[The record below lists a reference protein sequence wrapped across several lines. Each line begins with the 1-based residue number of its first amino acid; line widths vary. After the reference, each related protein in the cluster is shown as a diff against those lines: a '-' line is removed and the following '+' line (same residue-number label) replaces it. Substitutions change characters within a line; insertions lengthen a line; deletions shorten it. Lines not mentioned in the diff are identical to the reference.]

1 MIFLMKSLLSGRVE
15 KENSSTRCL
24 ILKYVKLSK
33 NLKGMILK
41 NYILRIDRGILFML
55 LASLSFAVMGGFAKV
70 VSVVLP
76 PVEVTFF
83 RNVFGVALVGFAI
96 YQSPLKQI
104 GGKPLL
110 LFFRG
115 AMGFVALLAYF
126 YIIAYIPLGEAVTY
140 NKTSPI
146 FVAIFAYL
154 FLNEKLSKWAIVAIG
169 VGFVGIVLIA
179 QPQGGTFDKYDML
192 GIFSGLGAALA
203 YTSIRE
209 LRAYYDTRA
218 IVMSFMGVGT
228 VAPLLLMLVT
238 PYVNP
243 PESLDFMFAKFVMP
257 QGVIWFYVFMM
268 GISATI
274 SQLLMTK
281 AYELTKAGI
290 VGTISYSN
298 IVFALIIGI
307 ALGDPIPDVWKF
319 LGIVLVITS
328 GLLVAFSKEKR

>member
-1 MIFLMKSLLSGRVE
+1 
-15 KENSSTRCL
+15 
-24 ILKYVKLSK
+24 
-33 NLKGMILK
+33 
-41 NYILRIDRGILFML
+41 ML
-55 LASLSFAVMGGFAKV
+55 LASLSFAIMGGFAKV
-70 VSVVLP
+70 VSQVLP

-96 YQSPLKQI
+96 YKSPLKQI

-110 LFFRG
+110 LLFRG
-115 AMGFVALLAYF
+115 TMGFVALLAYF

-146 FVAIFAYL
+146 FVAIFAYI
-154 FLNEKLSKWAIVAIG
+154 FLNEKLNGWAIVAI
-169 VGFVGIVLIA
+169 VMGFMGIVLIA
-179 QPQGGTFDKYDML
+179 QPEGGTFDKYDML
-192 GIFSGLGAALA
+192 GIFSGIGAALA

-228 VAPLLLMLVT
+228 VAPVILMLLAPHIT
-238 PYVNP
+238 PP
-243 PESLDFMFAKFVMP
+243 ASLEFMFAEFVMP
-257 QGVIWFYVFMM
+257 DGIIWLYVLVM
-268 GISATI
+268 GISATA
-274 SQLLMTK
+274 SQVLMTK

-307 ALGDPIPDVWKF
+307 ALGDPIPNIWTF
-319 LGIVLVITS
+319 LGIALVIVS
-328 GLLVAFSKEKR
+328 GLLVVFSKDNN